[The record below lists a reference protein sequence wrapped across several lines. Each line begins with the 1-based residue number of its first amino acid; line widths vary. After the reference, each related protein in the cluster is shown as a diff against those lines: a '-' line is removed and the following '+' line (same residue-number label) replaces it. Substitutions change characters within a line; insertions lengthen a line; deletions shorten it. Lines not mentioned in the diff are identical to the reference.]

1 MVQKFIW
8 LWYFS
13 LPRVSSVPTYYVPKD
28 GPLSSYKEYVS
39 MLPNVDPPEAF
50 GQHPN
55 ADIQSQIQETR
66 MLFNT
71 LLSLQPQISAASG
84 GESREDK
91 VCATLTICVWW
102 KVARIRSGSD
112 LNSVCSQFWVYI
124 SLRKIYK
131 FELQYTSM
139 LCRLTVWHVFLIAPC
154 VLLQVL
160 DLSANIFKQI
170 PENIDYDNTAKILSV
185 DPSPLNVVLLQE
197 VGVTHVC
204 LSVCLT
210 VYLSVCQSICVSLL
224 L

>member
-1 MVQKFIW
+1 
-8 LWYFS
+8 
-13 LPRVSSVPTYYVPKD
+13 
-28 GPLSSYKEYVS
+28 

-91 VCATLTICVWW
+91 VCVTLTICVGWR
-102 KVARIRSGSD
+102 VARIRPGSD

-224 L
+224 LQYLTVSLGPSLFLSLSLSLFVSPYCCK